1 MAKVNFSFLL
11 LLFVFV
17 PTVSTAMTTK
27 IRKGM
32 LPSSSPSAAAGRIEL
47 FFKSSSE
54 LKDRVRFLRS
64 SGISSFNLVNKD
76 KKDDM
81 DTWINSIRE
90 VFPEADICAHYSLKH
105 NKVPR
110 KGIEKH
116 TELLLESLELSKA
129 DEILFISGSGDKK
142 AWNTVEA
149 LKAVRNATNRSATAT
164 VDTKLRPKIA
174 VAYNPYFPSRQDR
187 EEENRRLIEKL
198 ATGSVSKIYLQFGTD
213 INSLQKGL
221 EFIRKNS
228 KSDVTVAG
236 SIFLPTKKLIAQQ
249 KFRPWNGVFL
259 SPEFLNG
266 PEEATVI
273 VSEMI
278 RVYEANDV
286 EMLWEAPGI
295 RTEKDMG
302 IVRKLLGATRA
313 GSSSE
318 ISDDDNL
325 VDKTGATPKRVPA
338 RETTFGRSEA
348 SVTKR
353 PKKNIVEKSETT
365 A

>member
-1 MAKVNFSFLL
+1 M
-11 LLFVFV
+11 
-17 PTVSTAMTTK
+17 
-27 IRKGM
+27 
-32 LPSSSPSAAAGRIEL
+32 
-47 FFKSSSE
+47 
-54 LKDRVRFLRS
+54 
-64 SGISSFNLVNKD
+64 
-76 KKDDM
+76 
-81 DTWINSIRE
+81 
-90 VFPEADICAHYSLKH
+90 
-105 NKVPR
+105 
-110 KGIEKH
+110 
-116 TELLLESLELSKA
+116 
-129 DEILFISGSGDKK
+129 
-142 AWNTVEA
+142 
-149 LKAVRNATNRSATAT
+149 
-164 VDTKLRPKIA
+164 
-174 VAYNPYFPSRQDR
+174 
-187 EEENRRLIEKL
+187 IEKL

-302 IVRKLLGATRA
+302 IVRELLGATRA

-318 ISDDDNL
+318 ISDDGNL
-325 VDKTGATPKRVPA
+325 VDKTGASPKRVPA

-353 PKKNIVEKSETT
+353 PKKNIDEKSETT